1 MAAGPLSVSSNAST
15 NNDGILIGDKVYAEV
30 FLTIDNSLIPDERL
44 SPTPSML
51 DGLDLNTETDLRIL
65 GCELIQSAGILLRLP
80 QVCLSRATD
89 KRTLLRDVLTPP
101 HSEVRLLF
109 FKSFWLALALAL
121 TRRG

>member
-80 QVCLSRATD
+80 QVSCCQPFSS
-89 KRTLLRDVLTPP
+89 KSCITLLIAFR
-101 HSEVRLLF
+101 
-109 FKSFWLALALAL
+109 
-121 TRRG
+121 

>member
-80 QVCLSRATD
+80 QVSLPSPTVVF
-89 KRTLLRDVLTPP
+89 DVLT
-101 HSEVRLLF
+101 HFRQKAL
-109 FKSFWLALALAL
+109 KSVLPC
-121 TRRG
+121 

>member
-15 NNDGILIGDKVYAEV
+15 NNNDGILIGDKVYAEV

-80 QVCLSRATD
+80 QVRLHLPKGTVGF
-89 KRTLLRDVLTPP
+89 DVLI
-101 HSEVRLLF
+101 HSRPKTLNPVLPC
-109 FKSFWLALALAL
+109 W
-121 TRRG
+121 